1 MGESTDLLNYF
12 LDEKY
17 SEEDILNWLETGEFK
32 NAPENLQDDHLEAI
46 RQEFPLNLLNYLRD
60 QTKSILTSSQAL
72 GQTPLKANQSSKKY
86 DFKSPVK
93 ALVDNKNERQKKTRA
108 QSSLESKF
116 NDQPTDLRVKRIE
129 ENPEFQNLTKRFSQ
143 PKPSLKLNEASNNGD
158 TPKNKNN

>member
-1 MGESTDLLNYF
+1 MLFYF
-12 LDEKY
+12 C
-17 SEEDILNWLETGEFK
+17 
-32 NAPENLQDDHLEAI
+32 
-46 RQEFPLNLLNYLRD
+46 
-60 QTKSILTSSQAL
+60 SILTSSQAL

-143 PKPSLKLNEASNNGD
+143 PKPSLKLNEASNNGFGD
-158 TPKNKNN
+158 TPKNKNNRKSLDLNKSSNNTPKNTKRRSLDLRDSKSPSQLTIGDFIQTRSYV